1 MAYQKKTKRYASQ
14 FDSLFFLLSG
24 TIKNN
29 KIGYLKGISNR
40 YNIR

>member
-1 MAYQKKTKRYASQ
+1 MRVNLTRY
-14 FDSLFFLLSG
+14 FFKLSG